1 MAYDIE
7 PTATAE
13 ARSVPLRPALHETAN
28 AQGLTAIRSIVEVLR
43 QIASRPGGF
52 IGLAIVTLTLFCA
65 AFAPYIATYDPN
77 LLDVVHRFAP
87 PSADHFFGTD
97 QLGRDLFSRQVYG
110 TRVAMGVALSAIL
123 IGLSFGIILGVAG
136 AYTIPAIERA
146 TTILFD
152 AISSYPSIILA
163 LALVAVVGPSLPMV
177 VLVVALTLVPQFG
190 RVTLAQT
197 LSVINAPFIEA
208 EQIVGASKPRIVF
221 FHVIPNVLAPVVVLA
236 AMEIPVVI
244 ALEASLSFLGL
255 GIQPPLASWG
265 SLLQD
270 GYQNLAKGYAPAI
283 TACLVLAIA
292 TLGFTLCGEALR
304 DAIDPRSRRRA

>member
-1 MAYDIE
+1 M
-7 PTATAE
+7 
-13 ARSVPLRPALHETAN
+13 
-28 AQGLTAIRSIVEVLR
+28 LR

-52 IGLAIVTLTLFCA
+52 IGLTIVTLILFCA
-65 AFAPYIATYDPN
+65 ALAPHIATQDPN
-77 LLDVVHRFAP
+77 ALDIMHRFAP
-87 PSADHFFGTD
+87 PSADHLFGTD
-97 QLGRDLFSRQVYG
+97 QLGRDLFSRQVHG

-123 IGLSFGIILGVAG
+123 IGLSLGIVLGVAG
-136 AYTIPAIERA
+136 AYTTPAIER
-146 TTILFD
+146 TITILFD
-152 AISSYPSIILA
+152 AVSSFPSIILA

-208 EQIVGASKPRIVF
+208 EQIIGASKPRIVF

-270 GYQNLAKGYAPAI
+270 GYQNLSKGYAPAI
-283 TACLVLAIA
+283 IACLVLAIA

-304 DAIDPRSRRRA
+304 DAIDPRSRRA